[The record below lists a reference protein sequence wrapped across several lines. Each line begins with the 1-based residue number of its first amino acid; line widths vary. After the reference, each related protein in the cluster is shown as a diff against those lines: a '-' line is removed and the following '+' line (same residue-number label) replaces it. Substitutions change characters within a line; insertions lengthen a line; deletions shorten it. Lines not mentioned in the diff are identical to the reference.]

1 MNSGMARSNF
11 SSMHA
16 CFLSLKTFGDWKN
29 LSILTLVW
37 IVMIILVNPIGDF
50 PLNDDWAYAI
60 GVRSVLEQGSFQIPG
75 FSSAN
80 VGPQIYWGALFCLPF
95 GFSFTALRFSSL
107 TLGLLGGWAAY
118 GLFAEVWKN
127 REVALIAA
135 LVLLVNPVYFGLANT
150 FMTDVPFLAL
160 VITSMFLIVRGMRR
174 EEPMFVVA
182 GMLVCILATLLRQ
195 LALVVL
201 LGYAMAHL
209 VRRGLGWRNIVV
221 AIMPLLFGLTVH
233 LAFSRWLAESGRKP
247 RSGTI
252 GDISIYAVVKYVLP
266 ISVQEIVYALLQTG
280 LLVLPLIVVCLSFSR
295 LQTAKVGKRNVIV
308 PLALVVLVLGAFL
321 LVRHETMPRNQNV
334 LTYFGMG
341 PLTLRDSF
349 ILKSNLPA
357 MTPGLSI
364 FWKAIT
370 GISILGASFVVLAF
384 AVGMR
389 RAVIRMRNER
399 AGMSAVWQP
408 VFFTTIAI
416 SYFGIFV
423 LVSTSNA
430 FFDRYMLPLFVIFS
444 LALPVLGEVS
454 TETTRRWSMGQA
466 IAVSMLIAFASFSI
480 LATRDYLEWNR
491 ARWVALRDLTDVQK
505 IDAHRIDGGYEFNG
519 WINYDPLYKAHDNKS
534 WWWVDDDEYMLASGP
549 VPGYREIRRLPF
561 RRWLT
566 NTQSDVVV
574 LRRIGS

>member
-1 MNSGMARSNF
+1 MRIPFFSFKTSGNCKR
-11 SSMHA
+11 
-16 CFLSLKTFGDWKN
+16 LL
-29 LSILTLVW
+29 ILTIVW

-127 REVALIAA
+127 RAVALIAA
-135 LVLLVNPVYFGLANT
+135 LVLLVNPLYFGLANT

-174 EEPMFVVA
+174 EDPMFVVA

-201 LGYAMAHL
+201 LGYAMALL
-209 VRRGLGWRNIVV
+209 VRRGLGWRNIVA
-221 AIMPLLFGLTVH
+221 AIMPLLLGLTVH

-280 LLVLPLIVVCLSFSR
+280 LLVLPLIVACLSFSR
-295 LQTAKVGKRNVIV
+295 LRTAKGEKRNVIAL
-308 PLALVVLVLGAFL
+308 LALVVLVLGAFL

-341 PLTLRDSF
+341 PLTLRDTF
-349 ILKSNLPA
+349 ILKINLPA
-357 MTPGLSI
+357 MTPALSI
-364 FWKAIT
+364 FWKVVT
-370 GISILGASFVVLAF
+370 GISILGASLVVMAF
-384 AVGMR
+384 AIGMR
-389 RAVIRMRNER
+389 HALVTIRNGRV
-399 AGMSAVWQP
+399 AMSAIWQP

-416 SYFGIFV
+416 SYFGIFMV
-423 LVSTSNA
+423 VATSNA
-430 FFDRYMLPLFVIFS
+430 FFDRYMLPLFVIIS
-444 LALPVLGEVS
+444 LALPMLGEAS
-454 TETTRRWSMGQA
+454 TKTTRRWSIGQA
-466 IAVSMLIAFASFSI
+466 IAVIMLIAFASFSI

-491 ARWVALRDLTDVQK
+491 TRWEALRDLTDVQK

-519 WINYDPLYKAHDNKS
+519 WVNYDLRYKAQDNKS
-534 WWWVDDDEYMLASGP
+534 WWWVDDDEYMVASGP
-549 VPGYREIRRLPF
+549 MPGYREIRRLPF

-574 LRRIGS
+574 LRRLGS